1 MSAAAPEPR
10 ANMGAPEPRIDG
22 RLKVSGRA
30 LYPSDVRMENPAFAF
45 LLTSAIARGRITGMD
60 LSAAEAV
67 PGVLAVLTHE
77 NTSELKKVGYSPTG
91 GGASTSVQELGPE
104 IFHDGQIVAM
114 AVAETFEAAREAA
127 NAIRVTYEETPPSA
141 GFDAPGVEVE
151 EVGKGRKGWLNVG
164 DADAAVAQAEVSVDA
179 EYETPTQHHNP
190 IELFTT
196 TCLWEGEQ
204 LIVLEPSQFVY
215 GLRRAVAE
223 RLDMADKDVRVI
235 SRFVGGAFGSK
246 AQMTPRTSLVAL
258 AAKRLGRPVKLVATR
273 DQGFTIATYRAETRH
288 RVKLGARRDGRL
300 TGYVHEGMELTSR
313 PDSYSVGGT
322 EDTGRLYA
330 FGSVR
335 TAVSVVHADR
345 NTPGFMRSPPV
356 VPYVYALESAMDELA
371 VKLGM
376 DPVELRRINDTG
388 TDVTGK
394 NYSSRSL
401 MACYDEAAAAFG
413 WAHRTPQ
420 PGSMSEG
427 DWLVGW
433 GCASTMYPT
442 HTASATVRLRLEADG
457 GLLVQAAS
465 HDLGTG
471 AYTVLGQT
479 AAEAL
484 GVPMERVRVELG
496 DSTLPAAPTA
506 GGSNNTASLCSAILK
521 AADGIR
527 AKLRQAAR
535 DQGGEGE
542 TNDLPALLERL
553 GLEFVEDTAE
563 FIPKGAGPESIK
575 ALHEGRSTLTGGS
588 RGEKLVYAMGAEF
601 VEVRVHRL
609 TREVRATR
617 AVGAFAG
624 GRIVNTR
631 TAHSQ
636 LMGGL
641 IWGIGSA
648 LHEATEIDARL
659 GRYINDNL
667 AEYLV
672 PVNADIGQVE
682 VIMVPEEDTYVNPA
696 GVKGLGELANVG
708 TAAAVT
714 NAIHHATGIRIRD
727 LPVRIEKLL

>member
-22 RLKVSGRA
+22 RLKVSGEAR
-30 LYPSDVRMENPAFAF
+30 YPSDVAVENPAYAF

-60 LSAAEAV
+60 LSGAEAV
-67 PGVLAVLTHE
+67 PGLLAVLTHE
-77 NTSELKKVGYSPTG
+77 NTGELKKVGYSFTS
-91 GGASTSVQELGPE
+91 GGASTSIQELGPE

-127 NAIRVTYEETPPSA
+127 QAIRVSYEEEPPA
-141 GFDAPGVEVE
+141 AVFDADGVAMEPA
-151 EVGKGRKGWLNVG
+151 GKGRKGWLMAG
-164 DADAAVAQAEVSVDA
+164 DADAAVAQAEVSLEAD
-179 EYETPTQHHNP
+179 YETPPQHHNA

-196 TCLWEGEQ
+196 TCLWEGGR
-204 LIVLEPSQFVY
+204 LTVLEPSQFVY
-215 GLRRAVAE
+215 GLRRSVAE
-223 RLDMADKDVRVI
+223 RLGMADEDVRVI

-246 AQMTPRTSLVAL
+246 AQMTPRTCLVAL
-258 AAKRLGRPVKLVATR
+258 AAKRLGRPVKLAAAR

-300 TGYVHEGMELTSR
+300 TGYVHEGFELTSR

-322 EDTGRLYA
+322 EDTARLYG

-335 TAVSVVHADR
+335 TSVHVVHADR
-345 NTPGFMRSPPV
+345 ATPGFMRSPPV
-356 VPYVYALESAMDELA
+356 VPYMYALESAMDELA
-371 VKLGM
+371 VKLGI
-376 DPVELRRINDTG
+376 DPVELRRINDTT

-394 NYSSRSL
+394 SYSSRSL
-401 MACYDEAAAAFG
+401 MACYDEAAAVFG
-413 WAHRTPQ
+413 WAHRTPR
-420 PGSMSEG
+420 PGSMQDG

-433 GCASTMYPT
+433 GCASAMYPT
-442 HTASATVRLRLEADG
+442 HTAAATARLRLEADG
-457 GLLVQAAS
+457 TLLVQTAS

-484 GVPMERVRVELG
+484 GIPMARVRVELG
-496 DSTLPAAPTA
+496 DTSLPAAPTA
-506 GGSNNTASLCSAILK
+506 GGSNNTASVCSAIL
-521 AADGIR
+521 
-527 AKLRQAAR
+527 QAAEGVR
-535 DQGGEGE
+535 TKLQQAGGEMA
-542 TNDLPALLERL
+542 DLPAAFARL
-553 GLEFVEDTAE
+553 GTDSIEETAE
-563 FIPKGAGPESIK
+563 FIPKGAGPDSIK
-575 ALHEGRSTLTGGS
+575 ALREGRSTLTGGS
-588 RGEKLVYAMGAEF
+588 RGEKLVYALGAEF

-624 GRIVNTR
+624 GRVVNTR

-636 LMGGL
+636 LMGGM

-648 LHEATEIDARL
+648 LHEAAEIDTRL
-659 GRYINDNL
+659 GRTVNDNL

-672 PVNADIGQVE
+672 PVNADIGQIE

-714 NAIHHATGIRIRD
+714 NAVYHATGVRIRD